1 VKVVGALGVNISVG
15 ESREL
20 ILLIGDLDSTVV
32 VADSVFVFDKIC
44 VGRVQIIGIAL
55 PAILHC
61 AVCPPTS
68 RLLSPD
74 IPPTLHSYRPSA

>member
-20 ILLIGDLDSTVV
+20 ILLIGELNSTVE

-44 VGRVQIIGIAL
+44 VGWVQIIGIAL

-61 AVCPPTS
+61 AVCPTS
-68 RLLSPD
+68 RLF
-74 IPPTLHSYRPSA
+74 IT